1 MKTRTLIIIGIIM
14 MSTIPFV
21 TFAILDRYSN
31 YVEQINY
38 ITENKSN
45 EPKPG
50 ERSYIEPE
58 LKAKLEVVELDLREK
73 VRQLHQGLPPS
84 SYAVNLDHQTKEIVV
99 LVENKDLIP
108 KIEEMITQ
116 YPDDISILIINGKIT
131 LDEFLQDK
139 VEPNAIII
147 YDVTENSGTRLSIA
161 PHDIVMD
168 LKDGDTVTFV
178 NDGLTTVNIFDNSKG
193 LWRFDNVKPSSQ
205 RTLVINS
212 TGFYEFLIQN
222 SLHGQQGRIVALSDD
237 TNSLPVETRAKMA
250 QTIVGSDFG
259 KEVGLIFVGSGR
271 AEPGITI
278 GIDEKFQD
286 KHDDAEKFYYEK
298 YRKMIPFEVP
308 ITIEFSTPIVPTG

>member
-1 MKTRTLIIIGIIM
+1 M